1 MVNDYVTLCLP
12 TDSGGRQWNFPAGRL
27 AASATNDCKKGAL
40 LSQRMAENFGV
51 CLRALA
57 CDVAEEVAFGRWLR
71 NEAVTVEELHE
82 HCGKEVAGRVA
93 GRHVLAIQD
102 TTELNYQRHARRTR
116 GLGTVGNGTDVGLF
130 VHPTLAIDA
139 ESHHCLGLIGAQV
152 YVRREGATVDRRHR
166 SIEEKESNRW
176 LKGVETAE
184 QVLKEAAH
192 VTHVQ
197 DREGDI
203 YEQFAWPRA
212 AHSDLLI
219 RIGQD
224 RKLTSGNVL
233 FATMSAMPVVHRF
246 RLTLKGQ
253 PGKRRART
261 AKLEL
266 RFGEVTIARP
276 AHLSACAAPS
286 QVTLRVVDVCEYD
299 VPPGE
304 KPIHWRLATTHEV
317 KDIEAA
323 LRIVGWYRLR
333 WNIEQLF
340 WVMKSQGFDIE
351 SSQLE
356 TADAL
361 MKLAIVT
368 ARTACRVMRLVRAR
382 DGQVPQAARDLF
394 ESDQIELLAA
404 LQLEY
409 QGRTARQKNP
419 HPPGTLAWAAWIIA
433 RLGGWKSSS
442 TSESPPGALTMRRG
456 LAEFDRIWHGY
467 TLGKKCA

>member
-1 MVNDYVTLCLP
+1 
-12 TDSGGRQWNFPAGRL
+12 
-27 AASATNDCKKGAL
+27 
-40 LSQRMAENFGV
+40 MAEKFGV
-51 CLRALA
+51 CLRALS

-82 HCGKEVAGRVA
+82 HCGKEIANRVA

-116 GLGTVGNGTDVGLF
+116 GLGTVGNGTDLGLF
-130 VHPTLAIDA
+130 LHPTLAIDA
-139 ESHHCLGLIGAQV
+139 ESHHCLGLVGAQV
-152 YVRREGATVDRRHR
+152 YVRLEGATVDRRQR
-166 SIEEKESNRW
+166 SIEEKESYRW
-176 LKGVETAE
+176 LKGVETAD

-192 VTHVQ
+192 VTHVE

-203 YEQFAWPRA
+203 YEQFVLPRA

-219 RIGQD
+219 RICQD
-224 RKLTSGNVL
+224 RKLANGDLL
-233 FATMSAMPVVHRF
+233 FATLSAMPVVRRF
-246 RLTLKGQ
+246 RLVLKAQG
-253 PGKRRART
+253 GKRKART

-276 AHLSACAAPS
+276 AHLSARAAPPT
-286 QVTLRVVDVCEYD
+286 VTLHVVDVCEYD
-299 VPPGE
+299 TPPGE
-304 KPIHWRLATTHEV
+304 KPIHWRLGTTHEV
-317 KDIEAA
+317 RDIEAA

-333 WNIEQLF
+333 WNIELLF

-356 TADAL
+356 TAEAL

-382 DGQVPQAARDLF
+382 DGQVPQVARDLF
-394 ESDQIELLAA
+394 EPDQIELLAA
-404 LQLEY
+404 LQLKYE
-409 QGRTARQKNP
+409 GRTARQKNP
-419 HPPGTLAWAAWIIA
+419 HAPGTLAWAAWIIA

-467 TLGKKCA
+467 TLGKKCS

>member
-1 MVNDYVTLCLP
+1 L
-12 TDSGGRQWNFPAGRL
+12 AG
-27 AASATNDCKKGAL
+27 SATNVCKKGAL
-40 LSQRMAENFGV
+40 LSQRMAEKFV
-51 CLRALA
+51 VRLHALA
-57 CDVAEEVAFGRWLR
+57 CDRNEEVAFGRWLR
-71 NEAVTVEELHE
+71 NEAVTVEELSA
-82 HCGKEVAGRVA
+82 HCGEEIADRVA

-130 VHPTLAIDA
+130 LHPILAIDA
-139 ESHHCLGLIGAQV
+139 ENGHCLGLVGAQV
-152 YVRREGATVDRRHR
+152 YVRREGATVDRRKR
-166 SIEEKESNRW
+166 TIEEKESFRW
-176 LKGVETAE
+176 VKGVETAE
-184 QVLKEAAH
+184 EVLKDAAH

-203 YEQFAWPRA
+203 YEQFARTRA

-219 RIGQD
+219 RTSQD
-224 RKLTSGNVL
+224 RKLTDGKML
-233 FATMSAMPVVHRF
+233 FAAMSAMPVVDRF
-246 RLTLKGQ
+246 RLTLKAQ
-253 PGKRRART
+253 PGKRKART

-276 AHLSACAAPS
+276 VHMSADVAPP

-304 KPIHWRLATTHEV
+304 KAIHWRLSTTHEV
-317 KDIEAA
+317 KDIAA
-323 LRIVGWYRLR
+323 ARRIVEWYRLR

-356 TADAL
+356 TAEAL

-368 ARTACRVMRLVRAR
+368 ALTACRVMRLVRAR

-394 ESDQIELLAA
+394 DSGQIELLAV
-404 LQLEY
+404 LQLRLE
-409 QGRTARQKNP
+409 GRTARQKNP
-419 HPPGTLAWAAWIIA
+419 HPPETLAWAAWVIA
-433 RLGGWKSSS
+433 RLGGWKGYSK
-442 TSESPPGALTMRRG
+442 SEGPPGNLTMRRG

>member
-1 MVNDYVTLCLP
+1 
-12 TDSGGRQWNFPAGRL
+12 L
-27 AASATNDCKKGAL
+27 AASATKGCKKGAL
-40 LSQRMAENFGV
+40 LSQRMAEKFV
-51 CLRALA
+51 VRLHALA
-57 CDVAEEVAFGRWLR
+57 CDRNEEVAFGRWLR
-71 NEAVTVEELHE
+71 NEAVTVEELSA
-82 HCGKEVAGRVA
+82 HCGEEIADRVA

-130 VHPTLAIDA
+130 LHPTLAIDA
-139 ESHHCLGLIGAQV
+139 ENGHCLGLVGAQV
-152 YVRREGATVDRRHR
+152 YVRREGATVDRRKR
-166 SIEEKESNRW
+166 TIEEKESFRW
-176 LKGVETAE
+176 VKGVETAE
-184 QVLKEAAH
+184 EVLRNAAH
-192 VTHVQ
+192 VTNVQ

-203 YEQFAWPRA
+203 YEQFARPRA

-219 RIGQD
+219 RTSQD
-224 RKLTSGNVL
+224 RKLTNGKML
-233 FATMSAMPVVHRF
+233 FAAMSAMPVVHRL
-246 RLTLKGQ
+246 RLTLRAQ
-253 PGKRRART
+253 PGKRKART

-276 AHLSACAAPS
+276 AHISAHAAPP
-286 QVTLRVVDVCEYD
+286 QVILRVVDVCEYD

-304 KPIHWRLATTHEV
+304 KPIHWRLSTTHEV
-317 KDIEAA
+317 KDIKAA
-323 LRIVGWYRLR
+323 LRIVEWYRLR

-340 WVMKSQGFDIE
+340 WTMKSQGFDIE

-382 DGQVPQAARDLF
+382 DGQVPQSARDLF
-394 ESDQIELLAA
+394 DPGQIELLAA
-404 LQLEY
+404 LQLQLE
-409 QGRTARQKNP
+409 GRTARQKNP
-419 HPPGTLAWAAWIIA
+419 HPPETLAWAAWVIA
-433 RLGGWKSSS
+433 RLGGWKGYSK
-442 TSESPPGALTMRRG
+442 SEGPPGNLTIRRG

>member
-1 MVNDYVTLCLP
+1 
-12 TDSGGRQWNFPAGRL
+12 
-27 AASATNDCKKGAL
+27 
-40 LSQRMAENFGV
+40 MAEKFV
-51 CLRALA
+51 VRLHALA
-57 CDVAEEVAFGRWLR
+57 CDRNEEVAFGRWLR
-71 NEAVTVEELHE
+71 NEAVAVKELHE
-82 HCGKEVAGRVA
+82 HCGKEIAGRVA
-93 GRHVLAIQD
+93 GRRVLAIQD

-116 GLGTVGNGTDVGLF
+116 GLGTVGNGADAGLF
-130 VHPTLAIDA
+130 LHPTLAIDA
-139 ESHHCLGLIGAQV
+139 ENGHCLGLVGAQV
-152 YVRREGATVDRRHR
+152 YVRGEGATVDRRKR
-166 SIEEKESNRW
+166 TIEEKESFRW
-176 LKGVETAE
+176 VKGVETAE
-184 QVLKEAAH
+184 EVLKDAAH

-203 YEQFAWPRA
+203 YEQFARPRA

-219 RIGQD
+219 RTSQD
-224 RKLTSGNVL
+224 RKLTDGKML
-233 FATMSAMPVVHRF
+233 FAAMSAMPVVRRF
-246 RLTLKGQ
+246 RLTLRAQ
-253 PGKRRART
+253 PGKRKART

-266 RFGEVTIARP
+266 RFGEATIARP
-276 AHLSACAAPS
+276 VNMSACVAPP

-304 KPIHWRLATTHEV
+304 KPIHWRLSTTHEV

-323 LRIVGWYRLR
+323 LQIVEWYRLR

-356 TADAL
+356 TAEAL

-368 ARTACRVMRLVRAR
+368 ALTACRVMRLVRAR

-394 ESDQIELLAA
+394 EPGQIELLAVLQ
-404 LQLEY
+404 LQLE
-409 QGRTARQKNP
+409 GRTARQKNP
-419 HPPGTLAWAAWIIA
+419 HPPETLAWAAWVIA
-433 RLGGWKSSS
+433 RLGGWKGYSK
-442 TSESPPGALTMRRG
+442 SEGPPGNLTMRRG

>member
-1 MVNDYVTLCLP
+1 MSEKFD
-12 TDSGGRQWNFPAGRL
+12 
-27 AASATNDCKKGAL
+27 
-40 LSQRMAENFGV
+40 V
-51 CLRALA
+51 CLRELS

-82 HCGKEVAGRVA
+82 HCGKEIAGRVA

-130 VHPTLAIDA
+130 LHPTLAIDA
-139 ESHHCLGLIGAQV
+139 ESHHCLGLVGAQV
-152 YVRREGATVDRRHR
+152 YVRHEGATVDRRQR
-166 SIEEKESNRW
+166 AIEEKESYRW
-176 LKGVETAE
+176 LKGVETADE
-184 QVLKEAAH
+184 VLKKAAH
-192 VTHVQ
+192 VTHVE

-203 YEQFAWPRA
+203 YEQFARPRA
-212 AHSDLLI
+212 VHSDLLI
-219 RIGQD
+219 RVAQD
-224 RKLTSGNVL
+224 RKLTDGKLL

-246 RLTLKGQ
+246 RLTLRAQ
-253 PGKRRART
+253 PGKRKART

-276 AHLSACAAPS
+276 VHLSAHAAPL

-304 KPIHWRLATTHEV
+304 KPIHWRLGTTHEV

-351 SSQLE
+351 SSQLT

-361 MKLAIVT
+361 MKLAIIT

-382 DGQVPQAARDLF
+382 DGQAPQAASDLF
-394 ESDQIELLAA
+394 EPDQIELLAV
-404 LQLEY
+404 LQLQYE
-409 QGRTARQKNP
+409 GRTARQKNP

-442 TSESPPGALTMRRG
+442 KSESPPGALTMRRG

-467 TLGKKCA
+467 TLGKKCS

>member
-1 MVNDYVTLCLP
+1 
-12 TDSGGRQWNFPAGRL
+12 L
-27 AASATNDCKKGAL
+27 AASATKGCKKGAL
-40 LSQRMAENFGV
+40 LSQRMAEKFV
-51 CLRALA
+51 VRLHALA
-57 CDVAEEVAFGRWLR
+57 CDRNEEVAFGRWLR
-71 NEAVTVEELHE
+71 NEAVTVEELSA
-82 HCGKEVAGRVA
+82 HCGEEIADRVA

-130 VHPTLAIDA
+130 LHPTLAIDA
-139 ESHHCLGLIGAQV
+139 ENGHCLGLVGAQV
-152 YVRREGATVDRRHR
+152 YVRREGATVDRRKR
-166 SIEEKESNRW
+166 TIEEKESFRW
-176 LKGVETAE
+176 VKGVETAE
-184 QVLKEAAH
+184 EVLRNAAH
-192 VTHVQ
+192 VTNVQ

-203 YEQFAWPRA
+203 YEQFARPRA

-219 RIGQD
+219 RTSQD
-224 RKLTSGNVL
+224 RKLTNGKML
-233 FATMSAMPVVHRF
+233 FAAMSAMPVVHRL
-246 RLTLKGQ
+246 RLTLRAQ
-253 PGKRRART
+253 PGKRKART

-276 AHLSACAAPS
+276 AHISAHAAPP
-286 QVTLRVVDVCEYD
+286 QVILRVVDVCEYD

-304 KPIHWRLATTHEV
+304 KPIHWRLSTTHEV
-317 KDIEAA
+317 KDIKAA
-323 LRIVGWYRLR
+323 LRIVEWYRLR

-340 WVMKSQGFDIE
+340 WTMKSQGFDIE

-382 DGQVPQAARDLF
+382 DGQVPQSARDLF
-394 ESDQIELLAA
+394 DPGQIELLAA
-404 LQLEY
+404 LQLQFE
-409 QGRTARQKNP
+409 GRTARQKNP
-419 HPPGTLAWAAWIIA
+419 HPPETLAWAAWVIA
-433 RLGGWKSSS
+433 RLGGWKGYSK
-442 TSESPPGALTMRRG
+442 SEGPPGNLTIRRG

>member
-1 MVNDYVTLCLP
+1 
-12 TDSGGRQWNFPAGRL
+12 
-27 AASATNDCKKGAL
+27 
-40 LSQRMAENFGV
+40 MAEKFGV
-51 CLRALA
+51 CLRALS

-82 HCGKEVAGRVA
+82 HCGKEIANRVA

-116 GLGTVGNGTDVGLF
+116 GLGTVGNGTDLGLF
-130 VHPTLAIDA
+130 LHPTLAIDA
-139 ESHHCLGLIGAQV
+139 ESHHCLGLVGAQV
-152 YVRREGATVDRRHR
+152 YVRLEGATVDRRQR
-166 SIEEKESNRW
+166 SIEEKESYRW
-176 LKGVETAE
+176 LKGVETAD

-192 VTHVQ
+192 VTHVE

-203 YEQFAWPRA
+203 YEQFVLPRA

-219 RIGQD
+219 RICQD
-224 RKLTSGNVL
+224 RKLANGDLL
-233 FATMSAMPVVHRF
+233 FATLSAMPVVRRF
-246 RLTLKGQ
+246 RLVLKAQG
-253 PGKRRART
+253 GKRKART

-276 AHLSACAAPS
+276 AHLSARAAPPT
-286 QVTLRVVDVCEYD
+286 VTLRVVDVCEYD
-299 VPPGE
+299 TPPGE
-304 KPIHWRLATTHEV
+304 KPIHWRLGTTHEV
-317 KDIEAA
+317 RDIEAA

-333 WNIEQLF
+333 WNIELLF

-356 TADAL
+356 TAEAL

-382 DGQVPQAARDLF
+382 DGQVPQVARDLF
-394 ESDQIELLAA
+394 EPDQIELLAA
-404 LQLEY
+404 LQLKYE
-409 QGRTARQKNP
+409 GRTARQKNP
-419 HPPGTLAWAAWIIA
+419 HAPGTLAWAAWIIA

-467 TLGKKCA
+467 TLGKKCS

>member
-1 MVNDYVTLCLP
+1 
-12 TDSGGRQWNFPAGRL
+12 
-27 AASATNDCKKGAL
+27 
-40 LSQRMAENFGV
+40 MAEKFGV
-51 CLRALA
+51 RLRRLSR
-57 CDVAEEVAFGRWLR
+57 DVAEEVAFGRWLR
-71 NEAVTVEELHE
+71 NKAVTVEELHE
-82 HCGKEVAGRVA
+82 HCGKEIAGRVA

-130 VHPTLAIDA
+130 LHPTLAIDA
-139 ESHHCLGLIGAQV
+139 KNGDCLGLVGAQV
-152 YVRREGATVDRRHR
+152 YVRHEGATVDRRKR
-166 SIEEKESNRW
+166 TIEEKESYRW
-176 LKGVETAE
+176 LQGVETADA
-184 QVLKEAAH
+184 VLKDAQH

-203 YEQFAWPRA
+203 FEQFARPRA

-219 RIGQD
+219 RISQD
-224 RKLTSGNVL
+224 RKLVNGKLL
-233 FATMSAMPVVHRF
+233 FATMSAMPVVRRF
-246 RLTLKGQ
+246 RLTLKAQ
-253 PGKRRART
+253 PGKRKART

-276 AHLSACAAPS
+276 VNMSAHVAPP

-304 KPIHWRLATTHEV
+304 KAIHWRLMTTHEV
-317 KDIEAA
+317 NDIDAA
-323 LRIVGWYRLR
+323 LQIVEWYRLR

-356 TADAL
+356 TAEAL
-361 MKLAIVT
+361 MKLAIIT

-382 DGQVPQAARDLF
+382 DGRVPQAARDLF
-394 ESDQIELLAA
+394 EPGQIELLAV
-404 LQLEY
+404 LQLQL

-419 HPPGTLAWAAWIIA
+419 HHPETLAWAAWVIA

-442 TSESPPGALTMRRG
+442 KSESPPGALTMRRG
-456 LAEFDRIWHGY
+456 LTEFDRIWHGY
-467 TLGKKCA
+467 TLEKKCS

>member
-1 MVNDYVTLCLP
+1 
-12 TDSGGRQWNFPAGRL
+12 L
-27 AASATNDCKKGAL
+27 AASATNGCKKGAL
-40 LSQRMAENFGV
+40 LSQRMAEKFDV
-51 CLRALA
+51 CLRALS

-82 HCGKEVAGRVA
+82 HCGKEIADRVA
-93 GRHVLAIQD
+93 GRHVMAIQD

-116 GLGTVGNGTDVGLF
+116 GLGTVGNGTDLGLF
-130 VHPTLAIDA
+130 LHPTLAIDA

-166 SIEEKESNRW
+166 SIEEKESYRW
-176 LKGVETAE
+176 LQGIETAD

-203 YEQFAWPRA
+203 YEQFARPRA
-212 AHSDLLI
+212 ARSDLLI
-219 RIGQD
+219 RISQD
-224 RKLTSGNVL
+224 RKLTSDGLL
-233 FATMSAMPVVHRF
+233 FAAMSAMPVVHRF
-246 RLTLKGQ
+246 RLTLKAQ
-253 PGKRRART
+253 PGKRKART

-276 AHLSACAAPS
+276 GHLSARVAPP
-286 QVTLRVVDVCEYD
+286 QVALRVVDVCEYD
-299 VPPGE
+299 VPRGE
-304 KPIHWRLATTHEV
+304 KPIHWRLGTTHEV

-394 ESDQIELLAA
+394 EPDQIELLAA
-404 LQLEY
+404 LQLKYE
-409 QGRTARQKNP
+409 GRTARQKNP
-419 HPPGTLAWAAWIIA
+419 HAAGTLAWAAWIIA

-442 TSESPPGALTMRRG
+442 KSESPPGALTMRRG
-456 LAEFDRIWHGY
+456 LAEFDRTWQGY

>member
-1 MVNDYVTLCLP
+1 
-12 TDSGGRQWNFPAGRL
+12 
-27 AASATNDCKKGAL
+27 
-40 LSQRMAENFGV
+40 MAEHLTV
-51 CLRALA
+51 RLRELA
-57 CDVAEEVAFGRWLR
+57 CGRAEEVGFGRWLR
-71 NEAVTVEELHE
+71 NEAVSVEELHE
-82 HCGKEVAGRVA
+82 HCGKEIAPRAA

-102 TTELNYQRHARRTR
+102 TTELNYQRHAGRTR
-116 GLGTVGNGTDVGLF
+116 HLGTVGNGTDLGLF
-130 VHPTLAIDA
+130 LHPTLAIDA
-139 ESHHCLGLIGAQV
+139 DSHHCLGLVGAQV
-152 YVRREGATVDRRHR
+152 YVRHEGATVNRRQR
-166 SIEEKESNRW
+166 SIEEKESYRW
-176 LKGVETAE
+176 LKGVETAD

-203 YEQFAWPRA
+203 YEQFARPRP

-219 RIGQD
+219 RISQD
-224 RKLTSGNVL
+224 RKLTNGELL
-233 FATMSAMPVVHRF
+233 FATMSAMPVAHRF
-246 RLTLKGQ
+246 RLTLKAQG
-253 PGKRRART
+253 GKRKART

-266 RFGEVTIARP
+266 RFAEVTIARP
-276 AHLSACAAPS
+276 AHLSAGAAPP

-299 VPPGE
+299 TPPGE
-304 KPIHWRLATTHEV
+304 KPIHWRLSSTHQV

-368 ARTACRVMRLVRAR
+368 ALTACRVMRLVRAR
-382 DGQVPQAARDLF
+382 DGQAPQAARDLF
-394 ESDQIELLAA
+394 EPGQIELLAA
-404 LQLEY
+404 LQLQYE
-409 QGRTARQKNP
+409 GRTARQKNP
-419 HPPGTLAWAAWIIA
+419 HPPQTLAWAAWVIA
-433 RLGGWKSSS
+433 RLGGWKGYS

-456 LAEFDRIWHGY
+456 LDAFDRIWRGY
-467 TLGKKCA
+467 ALGKKCA

>member
-1 MVNDYVTLCLP
+1 
-12 TDSGGRQWNFPAGRL
+12 
-27 AASATNDCKKGAL
+27 
-40 LSQRMAENFGV
+40 MAEKFV
-51 CLRALA
+51 VRLHALA
-57 CDVAEEVAFGRWLR
+57 CDRNEEVAFGRWLR

-82 HCGKEVAGRVA
+82 HCGKEIAGRVA

-116 GLGTVGNGTDVGLF
+116 GLGTVGNGADVGLF
-130 VHPTLAIDA
+130 LHPTLAIDA
-139 ESHHCLGLIGAQV
+139 DSHHCLGLVGAQV
-152 YVRREGATVDRRHR
+152 YVRHEGATVERRQR
-166 SIEEKESNRW
+166 PIEEKESYRW
-176 LKGVETAE
+176 LKGVETADA
-184 QVLKEAAH
+184 VLKDAAH

-203 YEQFAWPRA
+203 YEQFTRPRA

-219 RIGQD
+219 RTSQD
-224 RKLTSGNVL
+224 RKLTNGEML
-233 FATMSAMPVVHRF
+233 FATMSAMPVAHHF
-246 RLTLKGQ
+246 RLTLRAQ
-253 PGKRRART
+253 PGKRKART

-276 AHLSACAAPS
+276 AHLSAHAAPP

-304 KPIHWRLATTHEV
+304 KPIHWRLSTTHEV
-317 KDIEAA
+317 KDIAAA
-323 LRIVGWYRLR
+323 LRIVEWYRLR

-382 DGQVPQAARDLF
+382 DGQVPEAALDLF
-394 ESDQIELLAA
+394 EPGQIELLAA
-404 LQLEY
+404 LQLQYE
-409 QGRTARQKNP
+409 GRTARQKNP
-419 HPPGTLAWAAWIIA
+419 HAPGTLAWATWIIA
-433 RLGGWKSSS
+433 RLGGWKGYSK
-442 TSESPPGALTMRRG
+442 SEGPPGALTMRRG
-456 LAEFDRIWHGY
+456 LAAFDRIWHGY
-467 TLGKKCA
+467 TIGKKCS

>member
-1 MVNDYVTLCLP
+1 
-12 TDSGGRQWNFPAGRL
+12 L
-27 AASATNDCKKGAL
+27 AASATKGCKKGAL
-40 LSQRMAENFGV
+40 LSQRMAEKFV
-51 CLRALA
+51 VRLHALA
-57 CDVAEEVAFGRWLR
+57 CDRNEEVAFGRWLR
-71 NEAVTVEELHE
+71 NEAVTVEELSA
-82 HCGKEVAGRVA
+82 HCGEEIADRVA

-130 VHPTLAIDA
+130 LHPTLAIDA
-139 ESHHCLGLIGAQV
+139 ENGHCLGLVGAQV
-152 YVRREGATVDRRHR
+152 YVRHEGATVDRRQR
-166 SIEEKESNRW
+166 SIEEKESFRW
-176 LKGVETAE
+176 LKGVKTAD
-184 QVLKEAAH
+184 QVLTKAAH
-192 VTHVQ
+192 VTHVE

-203 YEQFAWPRA
+203 YEQFALPRA
-212 AHSDLLI
+212 DHSDLLI
-219 RIGQD
+219 RTSQD
-224 RKLTSGNVL
+224 RKLTDGKML
-233 FATMSAMPVVHRF
+233 FAAMSAMPVVHRF
-246 RLTLKGQ
+246 RLTLRAQ
-253 PGKRRART
+253 PGKRKART

-276 AHLSACAAPS
+276 AHLSVHAAPP

-304 KPIHWRLATTHEV
+304 KPIHWRLSTTHEV
-317 KDIEAA
+317 KDIDAA
-323 LRIVGWYRLR
+323 MQIVGWYRLR

-340 WVMKSQGFDIE
+340 WTMKSQGFDIE

-382 DGQVPQAARDLF
+382 DGQVPQSARDLF
-394 ESDQIELLAA
+394 DPGQIELLAA
-404 LQLEY
+404 LQLQLE
-409 QGRTARQKNP
+409 GRTARQKNP
-419 HPPGTLAWAAWIIA
+419 HPPETLAWAAWVIA
-433 RLGGWKSSS
+433 RLGGWKGYSK
-442 TSESPPGALTMRRG
+442 SEGPPGNLIIRRG

>member
-1 MVNDYVTLCLP
+1 MSEKFD
-12 TDSGGRQWNFPAGRL
+12 
-27 AASATNDCKKGAL
+27 
-40 LSQRMAENFGV
+40 V
-51 CLRALA
+51 CLRELS
-57 CDVAEEVAFGRWLR
+57 CDVAEEVAFGRLLR
-71 NEAVTVEELHE
+71 NEAVTVKELHE
-82 HCGKEVAGRVA
+82 NCGKEIACVVA
-93 GRHVLAIQD
+93 GRHVLSIQD

-116 GLGTVGNGTDVGLF
+116 GLGTVGNGTDAGFFL
-130 VHPTLAIDA
+130 HPTLAIDA
-139 ESHHCLGLIGAQV
+139 DSGHCLGLVGAQV
-152 YVRREGATVDRRHR
+152 YARHEGATVDRRKR
-166 SIEEKESNRW
+166 PIEEKESYRW
-176 LKGVETAE
+176 LQGVETADE
-184 QVLKEAAH
+184 VLKEAAH

-203 YEQFAWPRA
+203 YEQFAMPRA

-219 RIGQD
+219 RICQD
-224 RKLTSGNVL
+224 RKLTSDKLL

-246 RLTLKGQ
+246 RLTLKAQ
-253 PGKRRART
+253 PGKRKART

-276 AHLSACAAPS
+276 VNMSVRVAPP

-299 VPPGE
+299 TPPGE
-304 KPIHWRLATTHEV
+304 KPIHWRLGTTHEV
-317 KDIEAA
+317 KDVSAA
-323 LRIVGWYRLR
+323 LQIVGWYRLR

-361 MKLAIVT
+361 MKLAIIT

-382 DGQVPQAARDLF
+382 DGQVPEAACVLF
-394 ESDQIELLAA
+394 EPDQIELLAT
-404 LQLEY
+404 LQLKLE
-409 QGRTARQKNP
+409 GRTARQKNP
-419 HPPGTLAWAAWIIA
+419 HPPATLAWASWIIA

-442 TSESPPGALTMRRG
+442 KSESPPGALTMRRG

-467 TLGKKCA
+467 TLGKKCS

>member
-1 MVNDYVTLCLP
+1 MSEKFD
-12 TDSGGRQWNFPAGRL
+12 
-27 AASATNDCKKGAL
+27 
-40 LSQRMAENFGV
+40 V
-51 CLRALA
+51 CLRELS
-57 CDVAEEVAFGRWLR
+57 CDVAEEVAFGRFLR

-82 HCGKEVAGRVA
+82 HCGKEIADRVA
-93 GRHVLAIQD
+93 GRHILAIQD

-130 VHPTLAIDA
+130 LHPTLAIDA
-139 ESHHCLGLIGAQV
+139 DSHHCLGLVGAQV
-152 YVRREGATVDRRHR
+152 YVRHEGATVDRRQR
-166 SIEEKESNRW
+166 PIEEKESYRW
-176 LKGVETAE
+176 LKGIETADE
-184 QVLKEAAH
+184 VLKEAAH

-203 YEQFAWPRA
+203 YEQFALPRA

-219 RIGQD
+219 RISQD
-224 RKLTSGNVL
+224 RKLTGDKLL
-233 FATMSAMPVVHRF
+233 FATMSAMPVAYRF
-246 RLTLKGQ
+246 RLTLKAQ
-253 PGKRRART
+253 PGKRKART

-276 AHLSACAAPS
+276 AHLSARVAP

-304 KPIHWRLATTHEV
+304 KPIHWRLGTTHEV
-317 KDIEAA
+317 RDIEAA
-323 LRIVGWYRLR
+323 LRIVEWYRLR

-351 SSQLE
+351 SSQLT

-382 DGQVPQAARDLF
+382 DGQVPEAARDLF
-394 ESDQIELLAA
+394 EPGQIELLAA
-404 LQLEY
+404 LQLKYE
-409 QGRTARQKNP
+409 GRTAQQKNP

-442 TSESPPGALTMRRG
+442 KSESPPGALTMRRG

-467 TLGKKCA
+467 TLGKKCS

>member
-1 MVNDYVTLCLP
+1 
-12 TDSGGRQWNFPAGRL
+12 
-27 AASATNDCKKGAL
+27 
-40 LSQRMAENFGV
+40 MAEKFGV
-51 CLRALA
+51 CLRALS

-82 HCGKEVAGRVA
+82 HCGKEIANRVA

-116 GLGTVGNGTDVGLF
+116 GLGTVGNGTDLGLF
-130 VHPTLAIDA
+130 LHPTLAIDA
-139 ESHHCLGLIGAQV
+139 ESHHCLGLVGAQV
-152 YVRREGATVDRRHR
+152 YVRLEGATVDRRQR
-166 SIEEKESNRW
+166 SIEEKESYRW
-176 LKGVETAE
+176 LKGVETAD

-192 VTHVQ
+192 VTHVD

-203 YEQFAWPRA
+203 YEQFVLPRA

-219 RIGQD
+219 RICQD
-224 RKLTSGNVL
+224 RKLANGDLL
-233 FATMSAMPVVHRF
+233 FATLSAMPVVRRF
-246 RLTLKGQ
+246 RLVLKAQG
-253 PGKRRART
+253 GKRKART

-276 AHLSACAAPS
+276 AHLSARAAPPT
-286 QVTLRVVDVCEYD
+286 VTLHVVDVCEYD
-299 VPPGE
+299 TPPGE
-304 KPIHWRLATTHEV
+304 KPIHWRLGTTHEV
-317 KDIEAA
+317 RDIEAA

-333 WNIEQLF
+333 WNIELLF

-356 TADAL
+356 TAEAL

-382 DGQVPQAARDLF
+382 DGQVPQVARDLF
-394 ESDQIELLAA
+394 EPDQIELLAA
-404 LQLEY
+404 LQLKYE
-409 QGRTARQKNP
+409 GRTARQKNP
-419 HPPGTLAWAAWIIA
+419 HAPGTLAWAAWIIA

-467 TLGKKCA
+467 TLGKKCS

>member
-1 MVNDYVTLCLP
+1 M
-12 TDSGGRQWNFPAGRL
+12 SEQ
-27 AASATNDCKKGAL
+27 
-40 LSQRMAENFGV
+40 FGV
-51 CLRALA
+51 CLRELS
-57 CDVAEEVAFGRWLR
+57 CDIAEEVAFGRFLR

-82 HCGKEVAGRVA
+82 HCGKESACNAA
-93 GRHVLAIQD
+93 GRHVLVIQD

-130 VHPTLAIDA
+130 LHPSLAIDA
-139 ESHHCLGLIGAQV
+139 DSHHCLGLVGAHV
-152 YVRREGATVDRRHR
+152 YVRQEGATVDRRQR
-166 SIEEKESNRW
+166 PIEEKESYRW
-176 LKGVETAE
+176 LKGVETADE
-184 QVLKEAAH
+184 VLKDAAH
-192 VTHVQ
+192 VTHIQ

-203 YEQFAWPRA
+203 YEQFALPRA

-219 RIGQD
+219 RICQD
-224 RKLTSGNVL
+224 RKLTSGKLL

-246 RLTLKGQ
+246 RLKLKAQ
-253 PGKRRART
+253 PGKRKART

-276 AHLSACAAPS
+276 AHLSTHVAPP

-304 KPIHWRLATTHEV
+304 QPIHWRLGTTHEV
-317 KDIEAA
+317 KDIKAA
-323 LRIVGWYRLR
+323 LRIVEWYRLR

-351 SSQLE
+351 SSQLT

-361 MKLAIVT
+361 MKLAIIT

-382 DGQVPQAARDLF
+382 DGQVPEAARDLF
-394 ESDQIELLAA
+394 EPDQIELLVA
-404 LQLEY
+404 LQLQYE
-409 QGRTARQKNP
+409 GRTARQKNP
-419 HPPGTLAWAAWIIA
+419 HPTGTLAWAAWIIA

-442 TSESPPGALTMRRG
+442 RSESPPGALTMRRG
-456 LAEFDRIWHGY
+456 LAKFETIWHGY
-467 TLGKKCA
+467 TLRKKCT

>member
-1 MVNDYVTLCLP
+1 
-12 TDSGGRQWNFPAGRL
+12 
-27 AASATNDCKKGAL
+27 
-40 LSQRMAENFGV
+40 MAENFGV
-51 CLRALA
+51 RLRRLS
-57 CDVAEEVAFGRWLR
+57 CDVAEEVGFGRWLR
-71 NEAVTVEELHE
+71 NKAVTVEELHE
-82 HCGKEVAGRVA
+82 HCGKEIAGRVA

-130 VHPTLAIDA
+130 LHPTLAIDA
-139 ESHHCLGLIGAQV
+139 ANGGCLGLVGAQV
-152 YVRREGATVDRRHR
+152 YVRHEGATVDRRQR
-166 SIEEKESNRW
+166 SIEEKESYRW
-176 LKGVETAE
+176 LKGVETADE
-184 QVLKEAAH
+184 VLKDAKR
-192 VTHVQ
+192 VTHIQ

-203 YEQFAWPRA
+203 YEQFARPRA

-219 RIGQD
+219 RISQD
-224 RKLTSGNVL
+224 RKLANGKLL
-233 FATMSAMPVVHRF
+233 FAAMSAMPVVDRF
-246 RLTLKGQ
+246 RLTLKAQ
-253 PGKRRART
+253 PGKRKART

-266 RFGEVTIARP
+266 RFGEVTVARP
-276 AHLSACAAPS
+276 AYLSAGAALPF
-286 QVTLRVVDVCEYD
+286 VTLRVVDVCEYD

-304 KPIHWRLATTHEV
+304 KPIHWRLMTTHEV
-317 KDIEAA
+317 NDIGAA

-356 TADAL
+356 TAEAL

-382 DGQVPQAARDLF
+382 DGQVPEAARDLF
-394 ESDQIELLAA
+394 EPGQIELLAVLQ
-404 LQLEY
+404 LQLE
-409 QGRTARQKNP
+409 GRTARQKNP
-419 HPPGTLAWAAWIIA
+419 HPPETLAWATWIIA

-442 TSESPPGALTMRRG
+442 KSESPPGNLTMRRG

-467 TLGKKCA
+467 TLGKKCS

>member
-1 MVNDYVTLCLP
+1 
-12 TDSGGRQWNFPAGRL
+12 L
-27 AASATNDCKKGAL
+27 AASATNGCKKGAS
-40 LSQRMAENFGV
+40 LSQRMVEKLTV
-51 CLRALA
+51 RLHPLA
-57 CDVAEEVAFGRWLR
+57 CDRAEEVAFGRWLR

-82 HCGKEVAGRVA
+82 HCGREIADLVA

-102 TTELNYQRHARRTR
+102 TTELNYQRHAGRTR
-116 GLGTVGNGTDVGLF
+116 GLGTVGNGTDLGLF
-130 VHPTLAIDA
+130 LHPTLAIDA

-152 YVRREGATVDRRHR
+152 YVRHEGATVNRRQR
-166 SIEEKESNRW
+166 SIEEKESYRW
-176 LKGVETAE
+176 LQGVETAD
-184 QVLKEAAH
+184 QVLKEAVH

-203 YEQFAWPRA
+203 YEQFARPRA

-219 RIGQD
+219 RISQD
-224 RKLTSGNVL
+224 RQLISDELL
-233 FATMSAMPVVHRF
+233 FAAMSAMPVVHRF
-246 RLTLKGQ
+246 RLTLKAQ
-253 PGKRRART
+253 PGKRKART

-276 AHLSACAAPS
+276 AHLSARVAPP
-286 QVTLRVVDVCEYD
+286 QVPLRVVDVCEYD
-299 VPPGE
+299 TPPGE
-304 KPIHWRLATTHEV
+304 KPIHWRLGTTHEV

-382 DGQVPQAARDLF
+382 DGQAPQAARDLF
-394 ESDQIELLAA
+394 EPGQIELLAA
-404 LQLEY
+404 LQLQYE
-409 QGRTARQKNP
+409 GRTARQKNP
-419 HPPGTLAWAAWIIA
+419 HAPGTLAWAAWIIA
-433 RLGGWKSSS
+433 RLGGWKGYS
-442 TSESPPGALTMRRG
+442 TSEGPPGALTMRRG
-456 LAEFDRIWHGY
+456 LAAFDRIWHGY